1 MSDTN
6 PKTLMDFVQAAR
18 ARIKEIDSDALER
31 MLEEKNN
38 LLLLDVRE
46 PSEHEHGH
54 LQGAHL
60 VPRGILEAAAD
71 LQFPKHDPVLAGA
84 REQPVVVYCATGGR
98 SAMAA
103 EVLQMMGFQEVYS
116 LAGGFMNWAKD
127 QRPVVREA
135 SYV

>member
-1 MSDTN
+1 MSDTA
-6 PKTLMDFVQAAR
+6 PKTLMDFVQEAR
-18 ARIKEIDSDALER
+18 ARIEEVDGDTLTR
-31 MLEEKNN
+31 MLEEKPE
-38 LLLLDVRE
+38 LLLVDVRE

-54 LQGAHL
+54 LRNAHL

-71 LQFPKHDPVLAGA
+71 LQYPKRDELLSGA
-84 REQPVVVYCATGGR
+84 RNQPVVVYCATGGR

-103 EVLQMMGFQEVYS
+103 MVLQMMGFREVYS
-116 LAGGFMNWAKD
+116 LAGGFLKWAEE

>member
-1 MSDTN
+1 MSDNT
-6 PKTLMDFVQAAR
+6 PKTLMDFVREAR
-18 ARIKEIDSDALER
+18 AQTTEIDGDTLTR
-31 MLEEKNN
+31 MLEENTE

-54 LQGAHL
+54 LQSAHL

-71 LQFPKHDPVLAGA
+71 PQYPKHDPLLAGA
-84 REQPVVVYCATGGR
+84 RDKPVVVYCATGGR

-103 EVLQMMGFQEVYS
+103 HVLQMMGYRDVCS
-116 LAGGFMNWAKD
+116 LAGGFLKWAED